1 MKSFNAFAILG
12 SVFALAGCVV
22 DADSSTELGD
32 DAEVDEQTA
41 VAEQAETKGAV
52 NAACAQS
59 LTLRSS
65 AGGQAVI
72 GTMYTGPLNGV
83 SKFYVHS
90 TSGSWS
96 YGYSYSLGQWGWAMT
111 YYLTASYTE
120 TGTPGQ
126 LGYYYA
132 CYRSDGTAMGG
143 GVG

>member
-22 DADSSTELGD
+22 DVDSSAELGD
-32 DAEVDEQTA
+32 DAEVDEQTE
-41 VAEQAETKGAV
+41 VAEQAVTNGAV

-65 AGGQAVI
+65 PGGATL

-96 YGYSYSLGQWGWAMT
+96 YGYSYSLGQWGYAMT

-120 TGTPGQ
+120 TGVPGQ
-126 LGYYYA
+126 LGYQCA
-132 CYRSDGTAMGG
+132 CYRSDGTVMGG